1 MTMIRQEF
9 NDNMIFGLDIGTRS
23 IVGIV
28 GYESTKGFIVKASH
42 IELHSTRAM
51 LDGQIHDI
59 EAVTKTIKKVKEVL
73 EKKLGQSLHKVCIAA
88 AGRVLKTLRTDA
100 FMEIEDHIDITKD
113 MVLSLE
119 LQGMEK
125 AMHQINYQ
133 KHEENQPF
141 YCVGYS
147 VVSYYLNDFVMTS
160 LLGHRGSKISVEV
173 LSTFLPSE
181 VVNSLYKV
189 VESAGLSVYSLTLEP
204 IAAIQVAIPMQY
216 RLLNIAL
223 VDIGAGTSDI
233 AITRGGSIIAYGMIP
248 VAGDEI
254 TETIVHEY
262 LVDFAT
268 AEKIKIKASTKAKS
282 VNFKDALGIKQTVLL
297 EDVRSIMR
305 SSNESLAQQIAE
317 RIKELNGGNPTN
329 AVFLVGG
336 GGQSTDFT
344 ALLAKHLGIS
354 DSRVALR
361 GKDVL
366 TEIEIEDSELKK
378 NPEFVTPIGICLT
391 GLVNNQHDF
400 IEVYLNDESIR
411 IFNTNRLSVMDVVAL
426 KGIDPK
432 TFISRKGQDLC
443 YTLNGE
449 VRKHRGE
456 LGEMG
461 QIFINNKEGD
471 LSSPIHMHDYIHI
484 VPARDGKSPQLRIKD
499 VIGNNYIWI
508 NNEKKILEYRILV
521 NHIAQNLQYQIVEG
535 DQIEL
540 ELPTLAEVF
549 EGFEYFPN
557 ERLSSI
563 FINERVASLDQ
574 IVEPEDHIHFFA
586 DDASLGGETDHVTES
601 ELSTPSERV
610 AQLEETSEII
620 QITVNGTM
628 VHLSGKTKYVFAD
641 IFDFYP
647 FDRSRVK
654 GILVTTVN
662 GEKNSYLDPIKNTD
676 VIEIYWKA

>member
-1 MTMIRQEF
+1 
-9 NDNMIFGLDIGTRS
+9 
-23 IVGIV
+23 
-28 GYESTKGFIVKASH
+28 
-42 IELHSTRAM
+42 RAM

-59 EAVTKTIKKVKEVL
+59 DAVTKTIKKVKEVL

-88 AGRVLKTLRTDA
+88 AGRVLKTLRTEA
-100 FMEIEDHIDITKD
+100 SIEIEDHIEISKD

-147 VVSYYLNDFVMTS
+147 VVQYFLNDFVMTS
-160 LLGHRGSKISVEV
+160 LLGHRGNKIGVEV
-173 LSTFLPSE
+173 LSTFLPAE

-189 VESAGLSVYSLTLEP
+189 VELAGLSVYSLTLEP
-204 IAAIQVAIPMQY
+204 IAAIQVAIPKQY

-233 AITRGGSIIAYGMIP
+233 AITKGGAIVAYGMIP

-254 TETIVHEY
+254 TETIVHQY

-268 AEKIKIKASTKAKS
+268 AEKIKIKASSKTKS
-282 VNFKDALGIKQTVLL
+282 FSFKDAMGLKQTVLL
-297 EDVRSIMR
+297 EDVRQVMR
-305 SSNESLAQQIAE
+305 SANEQLAHQIAE
-317 RIKELNGGNPTN
+317 KIKELNGGNSTN

-344 ALLAKHLGIS
+344 SILADHLGINPT
-354 DSRVALR
+354 RVALR

-366 TEIEIEDSELKK
+366 SDIMIEDTELKK

-400 IEVYLNDESIR
+400 IEVFLNDEAIR

-426 KGIDPK
+426 KGIDPQ
-432 TFISRKGQDLC
+432 TFISRKGQDLN
-443 YTLNGE
+443 YELNGE
-449 VRKHRGE
+449 AKKVRGE

-484 VPARDGKSPQLRIKD
+484 VPAKNGKSPQIRIKD
-499 VIGNNYIWI
+499 ILGNNFVWI
-508 NNEKKILEYRILV
+508 NNEKKILEYKIRV
-521 NHIAQNLQYQIVEG
+521 NHRPQNFQYQILEG
-535 DQIEL
+535 DQIEFEFPSLQEVL
-540 ELPTLAEVF
+540 ESF
-549 EGFEYFPN
+549 EQHQTDS
-557 ERLSSI
+557 LQSV
-563 FINERVASLDQ
+563 FINEKEATLDQ
-574 IVEPEDHIHFFA
+574 AIHPEDQIHLFMK
-586 DDASLGGETDHVTES
+586 ETENKESDKSKNDEVIETKVTS
-601 ELSTPSERV
+601 K
-610 AQLEETSEII
+610 EI
-620 QITVNGTM
+620 QVVVNGKI
-628 VHLSGKTKYVFAD
+628 VQLSGKNDYVFAD

-654 GILVTTVN
+654 GNLVTTVN
-662 GEKNSYLDPIKNTD
+662 GQKNSYLDPIQNTD
-676 VIEIYWKA
+676 VIEIYWKS